1 MVRIIGVDIPENK
14 TILVGLTYIYGIGMS
29 RARLLCKKNNILY
42 TIKVKDLT
50 NDQIKLIRSN
60 LNKFI
65 LEGDLRRE
73 RILNIK
79 RLIDLNTYRGYRHR
93 KGLPVRGQRTKTNA
107 KTCKKMMYV
116 KHK

>member
-14 TILVGLTYIYGIGMS
+14 IISVGLTYIYGIGIS
-29 RARLLCKKNNILY
+29 RARSLCKKNDILY

-50 NDQIKLIRSN
+50 DDQVKCIRFS

-73 RILNIK
+73 KMLNIK
-79 RLIDLNTYRGYRHR
+79 RLIDINTYRGYRHR
-93 KGLPVRGQRTKTNA
+93 KGLPVRGQRTKTNS

-116 KHK
+116 KQK